1 MEAGETPARDTLGIP
16 MDKIDQAEYWNGDA
30 GKRWVEFSERLD
42 GMLAPFADAVLERA
56 NITANDDVL
65 DVGCG
70 AGILSQMAAKK
81 ANSVLGLDIS
91 EPLIAHSKIRAAHIL
106 NIDFMHGDAG
116 TVTLNTPKDL
126 LISRFG
132 VMFFEDPIAAFSN
145 LRTGMKSG
153 GRLVF
158 ACWQAPNENM
168 WAMAPLQA
176 AVPFFK
182 EAPTPPN
189 PRAPG
194 PFAFADPD
202 YVTEVLTSA
211 GWKNV
216 GLHNWRGT
224 VELPGDDVAESAS
237 FMMEMGPLSRIMKAQ
252 DIDKALVEAALI
264 SKLSE
269 AADDAGRVNMSAAV
283 WIVSAD
289 A

>member
-1 MEAGETPARDTLGIP
+1 

-42 GMLAPFADAVLERA
+42 GMLAPFADAILERA
-56 NITANDDVL
+56 HITSTDEVL

-70 AGILSQMAAKK
+70 AGILSQMAATHAK
-81 ANSVLGLDIS
+81 SVLGLDIS
-91 EPLIAHSKIRAAHIL
+91 EPLIAHSKARASHL
-106 NIDFMHGDAG
+106 SNIEFMHGDAG
-116 TVTLNTPKDL
+116 AAKLDTPKDL

-132 VMFFEDPIAAFSN
+132 VMFFEDPVAAFSN
-145 LRTGMKSG
+145 LHKGMKSG

-158 ACWQAPNENM
+158 ACWQAPSENM
-168 WAMAPLQA
+168 WAIAPLQVA
-176 AVPFFK
+176 MPFFK
-182 EAPTPPN
+182 QAPTPPD

-194 PFAFADPD
+194 PFAFTDPD
-202 YVTEVLTSA
+202 YVKEVLTTA
-211 GWKNV
+211 GWRNV
-216 GLHNWRGT
+216 DLKNWRGT

-252 DIDKALVEAALI
+252 DIDKSFVEVALI

-269 AADDAGRVNMSAAV
+269 AADDAGRVHMSAAV
-283 WIVSAD
+283 WVVSAD